1 MYYITAVIP
10 AFNEEKTIGEVIK
23 TVSKVDI
30 IDNIVVVSDGSKDNT
45 ANIAKGL
52 DAEVLELSENIG
64 KGGAIKRGIN
74 RSKGDIILFLDADL
88 VNLKPKHIMDLL
100 KPVISDNYQMA
111 IGVFDSGRKVTDLA
125 QKITPFLSGQRAIK
139 RDVIEQISNLDVTR
153 YGVELAITKY
163 VNKNN
168 IKYKEVI
175 LPNLTHIMKEEK
187 LGLFKGFTERLRMY
201 WDIVKMIDN

>member
-30 IDNIVVVSDGSKDNT
+30 IDNIVVISDGSKDNT

-74 RSKGDIILFLDADL
+74 RSNGDIILFLDADL

-100 KPVISDNYQMA
+100 KPVISDNYQMS

-187 LGLFKGFTERLRMY
+187 LGLFKGFTERLKMY